1 MILLLEAALRGMLLG
16 ALVWALLRLIRLK
29 DARAETQVWT
39 SVLLAALAMP
49 LLAPALASVLPGLP
63 LAQAPVTEGTAGQS
77 PFPWL
82 LLAYGGVTGLMLT
95 RLMTGLVLTWRL
107 YRAAEP
113 VTCAETAAA
122 LRRTSRLRSP
132 IVFGRCILVPH
143 DFAQWPAPRRAAVL
157 AHEECHVA
165 RGDFF
170 LQFLAGL
177 YRALFWFNPF
187 AWWLKAQLGA
197 LAERDSDSAA
207 LARMGDR
214 ASYAELLME
223 MSHLGRPLGAE
234 VAMSGPGIA
243 WRIDRILDA
252 NGSDRTLGRPA
263 RLILLTAVAA
273 TALGFAGAHAEPGPA
288 PASPPAPALEAQ
300 NRTAPVAAITVSESV
315 PANVPKPTRRP
326 ALRHPIVTE
335 IVEVEDYN
343 PRALLDAPAV
353 IIIPAAVLVS
363 PR

>member
-1 MILLLEAALRGMLLG
+1 MIFLLEAALRGMLLG

-39 SVLLAALAMP
+39 AVLLAALAMP
-49 LLAPALASVLPGLP
+49 LLAPALASFLPALP
-63 LAQAPVTEGTAGQS
+63 LAQAPVSEGAAAAAG
-77 PFPWL
+77 PPPLPWL
-82 LLAYGGVTGLMLT
+82 LVVYGGVTGLMLA

-113 VTCAETAAA
+113 ATCAETAAV
-122 LRRTSRLRSP
+122 LRRSTRLRSP
-132 IVFGRCILVPH
+132 IVFGRCILLPQ
-143 DFAQWPAPRRAAVL
+143 DFAQWPAARRAAIL

-170 LQFLAGL
+170 LQLLAGL

-223 MSHLGRPLGAE
+223 MSRLGRPVGAE

-252 NGSDRTLGRPA
+252 SGSDRRLGRPA
-263 RLILLTAVAA
+263 RLLLLTAVAA
-273 TALGFAGAHAEPGPA
+273 TSVGFAGAHAEPRPA
-288 PASPPAPALEAQ
+288 PAPLTAPPLQARAM
-300 NRTAPVAAITVSESV
+300 PVAAITISE
-315 PANVPKPTRRP
+315 NVPRPTRRP

-335 IVEVEDYN
+335 IAEVEEYN

-353 IIIPAAVLVS
+353 IIIPTAVLVS

>member
-16 ALVWALLRLIRLK
+16 ALIWALLRLIRLK

-49 LLAPALASVLPGLP
+49 LLAPALASFLPGLP
-63 LAQAPVTEGTAGQS
+63 LAQAAVPAGAAAAGQL
-77 PFPWL
+77 PLPWL
-82 LLAYGGVTGLMLT
+82 LLVYGGVTGLMLA
-95 RLMTGLVLTWRL
+95 RLVTGLALTWRL

-113 VTCAETAAA
+113 VTIAEAATA
-122 LRRTSRLRSP
+122 LRRTTGLRSP

-143 DFAQWPAPRRAAVL
+143 DFAQWPAARRAAVL

-170 LQFLAGL
+170 LQLLAGL

-187 AWWLKAQLGA
+187 AWWLKARLGA

-223 MSHLGRPLGAE
+223 MSRLGRPVGAE

-243 WRIDRILDA
+243 WRIDHILDV
-252 NGSDRTLGRPA
+252 NGSDRRLGRPA
-263 RLILLTAVAA
+263 RLMLLTAVAA
-273 TALGFAGAHAEPGPA
+273 TALGFAAAHAEPR
-288 PASPPAPALEAQ
+288 PASLTPPPLQ
-300 NRTAPVAAITVSESV
+300 NRAVPVAAITVSESV
-315 PANVPKPTRRP
+315 SENVPRPTRRP
-326 ALRHPIVTE
+326 ALRRPIVTE
-335 IVEVEDYN
+335 IAEVEAYN

-353 IIIPAAVLVS
+353 IIVPAALLAS
-363 PR
+363 PQ